1 MPRPSRQP
9 PALRR
14 RRPRLGADFDLNRC
28 RHERLLHFGGL
39 ATVLFTDIVGSTER
53 AAGLGDEAWRD
64 LLDRHDRVVRR
75 QIERFRSRELNT
87 VGDRMIRECLRT
99 TVR

>member
-1 MPRPSRQP
+1 
-9 PALRR
+9 
-14 RRPRLGADFDLNRC
+14 
-28 RHERLLHFGGL
+28 
-39 ATVLFTDIVGSTER
+39 VLFTDIVGSTER
-53 AAGLGDEAWRD
+53 AAGLGDKAWRD